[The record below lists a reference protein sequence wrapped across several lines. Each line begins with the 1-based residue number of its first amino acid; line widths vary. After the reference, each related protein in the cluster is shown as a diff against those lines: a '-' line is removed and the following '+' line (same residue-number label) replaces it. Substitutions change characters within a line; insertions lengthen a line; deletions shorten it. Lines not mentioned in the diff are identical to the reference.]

1 MSAEGV
7 VFVGDHKRKV
17 LEKEG
22 VCKEIQGSWAF
33 KPPML
38 KVRMEADGRQ
48 TIIFITFLE
57 HSAVVHLI

>member
-1 MSAEGV
+1 M
-7 VFVGDHKRKV
+7 GDHKRKV

-48 TIIFITFLE
+48 TRIFITFLE